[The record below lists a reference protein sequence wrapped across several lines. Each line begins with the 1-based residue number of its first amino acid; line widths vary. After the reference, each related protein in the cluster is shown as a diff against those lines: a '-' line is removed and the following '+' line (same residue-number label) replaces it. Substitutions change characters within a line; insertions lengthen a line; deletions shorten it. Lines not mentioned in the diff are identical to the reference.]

1 MLVSAIG
8 YFNSNSKSLYGVEQ
22 NKAQSRINSNEG
34 FGNFDNAMLNNNKN
48 TSTFL
53 KNIAGS
59 IQSFISPKTNSSKT
73 YLDLV
78 G

>member
-22 NKAQSRINSNEG
+22 NKTQSKINSNER
-34 FGNFDNAMLNNNKN
+34 FGNFDVVAQNNKN

-53 KNIAGS
+53 RSIVGS
-59 IQSFISPKTNSSKT
+59 IQTFISRNNDSNKP
-73 YLDLV
+73 YLDLI

>member
-22 NKAQSRINSNEG
+22 NKAQSRLNSNEG
-34 FGNFDNAMLNNNKN
+34 FGNFNDAMLYSNKN
-48 TSTFL
+48 TSTFF
-53 KNIAGS
+53 KNIIGS
-59 IQSFISPKTNSSKT
+59 IQTFISPNTDSSKQ
-73 YLDLV
+73 YLDLI

>member
-22 NKAQSRINSNEG
+22 NKTQSKINSNER
-34 FGNFDNAMLNNNKN
+34 FGNFDDVAQNNKN

-53 KNIAGS
+53 RSIVGS
-59 IQSFISPKTNSSKT
+59 IQTFISRNNDSNKP
-73 YLDLV
+73 YLDLI